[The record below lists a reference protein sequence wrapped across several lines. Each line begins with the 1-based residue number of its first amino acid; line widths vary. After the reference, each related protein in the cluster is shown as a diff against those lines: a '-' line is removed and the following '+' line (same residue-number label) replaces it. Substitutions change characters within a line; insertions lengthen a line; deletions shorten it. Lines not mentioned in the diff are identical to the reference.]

1 MCCSNCYSC
10 FDSAARNSISAFYT
24 QLSVIFIGSGVLG
37 IIGLSVVPEKLPNSS
52 VSICPIDANIFV
64 QSSCFLINGLGC
76 VAVSWGFTYSEKVED
91 FESLTTTTTAVG
103 FLVKVVP
110 VWVRIIHL
118 FNFGQIYSVILQL
131 LLLPECDNSSIRW
144 IMGHK
149 YFVIYMNIYIY
160 IYIYIYVYTYIF
172 SSHSGSILVAGH
184 IPWMASQTSSSSASL
199 PLFSRP

>member
-144 IMGHK
+144 IM
-149 YFVIYMNIYIY
+149 VI
-160 IYIYIYVYTYIF
+160 VAVSWWLVIF
-172 SSHSGSILVAGH
+172 LGWLAKRRVRVPPYLFSPVLEGH
-184 IPWMASQTSSSSASL
+184 I
-199 PLFSRP
+199 F

>member
-144 IMGHK
+144 IM
-149 YFVIYMNIYIY
+149 VI
-160 IYIYIYVYTYIF
+160 VAVSWWLVIF
-172 SSHSGSILVAGH
+172 LGWLAKRRVRV
-184 IPWMASQTSSSSASL
+184 P
-199 PLFSRP
+199 PYLFSPVLEGSGLLQDIYLMIRAMGP